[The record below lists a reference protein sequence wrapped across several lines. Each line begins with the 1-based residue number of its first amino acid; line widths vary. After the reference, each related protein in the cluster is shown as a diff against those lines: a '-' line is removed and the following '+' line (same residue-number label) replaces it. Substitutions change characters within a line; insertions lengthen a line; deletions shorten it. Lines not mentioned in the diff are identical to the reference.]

1 MKSRDEAIDELSW
14 MTNIN
19 HEESER
25 ILDKVFGDID
35 IALEY
40 LKLQSRLI
48 ERYDKKIIKKAIK
61 NVEKRR
67 NSHD

>member
-14 MTNIN
+14 MTNIS